1 MWGGCGNGSGHSLLA
16 LSQNSP
22 VLPPAFTSWDN
33 LCVCALPQ
41 PREARRTWLA
51 LAPTPYTSKNNQ
63 SHIKLLR
70 ERERGSL
77 VSQTAA
83 SLARD
88 QVQEFKMP
96 RSAPL
101 RQLHFL
107 STQSSLVFSPEHLLL
122 REEA

>member
-1 MWGGCGNGSGHSLLA
+1 MACSG
-16 LSQNSP
+16 
-22 VLPPAFTSWDN
+22 T
-33 LCVCALPQ
+33 
-41 PREARRTWLA
+41 
-51 LAPTPYTSKNNQ
+51 PTPYTSKNNQ

-88 QVQEFKMP
+88 QVQELKMP